1 MKSRII
7 ILSVFI
13 FLVSILIIFNVIFH
27 ESLHDE
33 LAEQYNNQQLLIA
46 KTVAD
51 SIYSAIEHM
60 EEESTSLARLLAIRG
75 LQDEKALAEFVRS
88 AFEETDL
95 EMDVA
100 LTVFDRRGATV
111 FSTIDITPMLGDYAS
126 LFRSSRDLKRGE
138 VFFLQKIQREEKRL
152 MMTTPIIAGGTLI
165 GSVLLNIS
173 IDDINEK
180 FLAPIQS
187 GLRGYAWMIDK
198 AGTLIYHPTQSGMIG
213 NNLYSAEKKCFSCHT
228 SFALE
233 KKVLEGPVE
242 YGRYVAPTGEDKV
255 LAFSRVNI
263 GDTAW
268 IVCVSSPYSEVTSIT
283 GRSMKLYSGLIVA
296 IFATVFLG
304 ASVIVLNNRQRV
316 KTEMQSKEAILLE
329 KQKLDTIVS
338 AIGSGLMLL
347 DRNNKIQWINKTL
360 REWEG
365 DVEGRDYDSICP
377 AASAQDSFGDITHET
392 HEGLFGKKGKIFQ
405 ITSVHVRDMDGNII
419 GMLKLIQDVT
429 DVKKLEENILRSE
442 KLAAL
447 GRVAAGIAHEIGNP
461 LTSIS
466 SFVQILKEK
475 ADDDFSKESLETI
488 HHHILRISSIVS
500 QMSRLSKLPQMN
512 LRECNI
518 NQILESSMEIV
529 KYDDKLKH
537 LEVVK
542 ELSDTLPPVYVD
554 ENYLSQVFINLILNA
569 ADAIKYAEGT
579 ITIKSMLENH
589 SVIVQFSDTGS
600 GIPPEDLGRVFDPFF
615 TTKEKGSGLGL
626 STSYEV
632 VKRFDGELKVESQ
645 ENVGS
650 IFSIILPVKDR
661 T

>member
-75 LQDEKALAEFVRS
+75 LRGEKGLREFITS
-88 AFEETDL
+88 AFEETDM

-100 LTVFDRRGATV
+100 LTVFDGEGATV
-111 FSTIDITPMLGDYAS
+111 FTTTDITPMLGDYAS
-126 LFRSSRDLKRGE
+126 LFRSSRALKTGE
-138 VFFLQKIQREEKRL
+138 VFFLQRILKEDKRL
-152 MMTTPIIAGGTLI
+152 MMTTPIRAHGALM
-165 GSVLLNIS
+165 GSVLLNIN

-187 GLRGYAWMIDK
+187 GQRGYAWMIDGE
-198 AGTLIYHPTQSGMIG
+198 GTLIYHPTQSGMIG

-255 LAFSRVNI
+255 LAFSRVKI
-263 GDTAW
+263 GNTSW
-268 IVCVSSPYSEVTSIT
+268 IVCVSSPYSEVISIT

-304 ASVIVLNNRQRV
+304 ASVIVMNNRQRV
-316 KTEMQSKEAILLE
+316 KTEMESKDAILLE

-347 DRNNKIQWINKTL
+347 DRNNTIQWINKTL
-360 REWEG
+360 REWAG
-365 DVEGRDYDSICP
+365 DVEGRTCDIICP
-377 AASAQDSFGDITHET
+377 APSARDSSGDITHET
-392 HEGLFGKKGKIFQ
+392 HEGLFGKKGRVFQ
-405 ITSVHVRDMDGNII
+405 ITSAPVRDMDGSII

-429 DVKKLEENILRSE
+429 DVKKLEESILRSE

-475 ADDDFSKESLETI
+475 ADDEFSKESLETI
-488 HHHILRISSIVS
+488 HHHILRISNIVS

-512 LRECNI
+512 LRAGNV

-529 KYDDKLKH
+529 KYDEKLKH
-537 LEVVK
+537 IEVVK
-542 ELSDTLPPVYVD
+542 ELSDDLPPVYVD

-569 ADAIKYAEGT
+569 ADAIKHEEGT
-579 ITIKSMLENH
+579 ITVTSRQENH
-589 SVIVQFSDTGS
+589 VVVVQFSDTGS
-600 GIPPEDLGRVFDPFF
+600 GIPPEDLSRVFDPFF

-632 VKRFDGELKVESQ
+632 VKRFDGELRVESR

-650 IFSIILPVKDR
+650 IFSIILPVKDEA
-661 T
+661 

>member
-1 MKSRII
+1 MKNRII
-7 ILSVFI
+7 ILSIFI
-13 FLVSILIIFNVIFH
+13 FLVSILIIVNVVFH

-33 LAEQYNNQQLLIA
+33 LADQYNKQQLLIA
-46 KTVAD
+46 KAVAD
-51 SIYSAIEHM
+51 SIYASIEHL
-60 EEESTSLARLLAIRG
+60 EEESESLARLLAIRG
-75 LQDEKALAEFVRS
+75 LHNGEGLTKFITT
-88 AFEETDL
+88 AFEEIGM
-95 EMDVA
+95 EMDVG
-100 LTVFDRRGATV
+100 LTVLDREGSTV
-111 FSTIDITPMLGDYAS
+111 YSSMDFTSMTGDYAS
-126 LFRSSRDLKRGE
+126 LYKSSRDLKEGE
-138 VFFLQKIQREEKRL
+138 VLFLERIKNEDKRL
-152 MMTTPIIAGGTLI
+152 LMTTPVIKSGIMI
-165 GSVLLNIS
+165 GSLLLNIS

-180 FLAPIQS
+180 YLAPIKL
-187 GLRGYAWMIDK
+187 GKRGYAWMIDK
-198 AGTLIYHPTQSGMIG
+198 TGTLIYHPTQSGMIG

-228 SFALE
+228 SVALE

-255 LAFSRVNI
+255 LAFSRMNI
-263 GDTAW
+263 GNTQW

-283 GRSMKLYSGLIVA
+283 GRSNKLYSGLVVA

-316 KTEMQSKEAILLE
+316 KTEIESKEAIVLE

-360 REWEG
+360 REWAG
-365 DVEGRDYDSICP
+365 NVEGSECDIICP
-377 AASAQDSFGDITHET
+377 APSAQDSFRDITHDT
-392 HEGLFGKKGKIFQ
+392 HEALFGKKGHIFQ
-405 ITSVHVRDMDGNII
+405 ITSAPVKGSDGNIK

-429 DVKKLEENILRSE
+429 DVKQLEESILRSE

-475 ADDDFSKESLETI
+475 VDDDFSKESLETI
-488 HHHILRISSIVS
+488 HHHILRISNIVS
-500 QMSRLSKLPQMN
+500 QMSRLSKLPTMN
-512 LRECNI
+512 LRQCNI

-529 KYDDKLKH
+529 KYDEKLSH
-537 LEVVK
+537 VDVVK
-542 ELSDTLPPVYVD
+542 ELSDDLPPVYVD

-569 ADAIKYAEGT
+569 ADAIKHEEGS
-579 ITIKSMLENH
+579 ITVKSMLDNH
-589 SVIVQFSDTGS
+589 AVVVQFLDTGT
-600 GIPPEDLGRVFDPFF
+600 GIPPEDLGKVFDPFF

-650 IFSIILPVKDR
+650 IFSIILPVKDVI
-661 T
+661 